1 MGHMFFPWVFSIK
14 SLFSLLKIT
23 GFGDIKIIDMYDIQ
37 SINIKSIN
45 NPSDTFIRKVVMIE
59 ASPNVDTLENNIT
72 YKEISGFK
80 INPHFSSL
88 YHSFKII

>member
-1 MGHMFFPWVFSIK
+1 MFFPWVFSIK

-45 NPSDTFIRKVVMIE
+45 NPSSTFTRKVVMIE
-59 ASPNVDTLENNIT
+59 ASPNIDTLENIVN
-72 YKEISGFK
+72 YKEIKDYK
-80 INPHFSSL
+80 INPHFCSL
-88 YHSFKII
+88 YPSFKV